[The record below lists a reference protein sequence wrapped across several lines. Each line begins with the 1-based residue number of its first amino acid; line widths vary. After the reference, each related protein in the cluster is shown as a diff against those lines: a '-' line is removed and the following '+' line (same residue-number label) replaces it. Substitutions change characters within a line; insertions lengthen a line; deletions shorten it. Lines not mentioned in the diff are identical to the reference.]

1 MRPKGGGLRWQF
13 SRAASRV
20 SSFQMGGG
28 DPDNQRM
35 HSFPASA
42 CSTRGGVSKTNF

>member
-28 DPDNQRM
+28 GPDNQRM
-35 HSFPASA
+35 HSFPAPGLQHQGWS
-42 CSTRGGVSKTNF
+42 